1 MNIKTMGGEKMTS
14 YAKLTDTERRDY
26 MLNSIKEQ
34 KKKIAEFKKC
44 DEKDPSFRQL
54 DKSKIGTF
62 SVEMPILE
70 LHKIRV

>member
-1 MNIKTMGGEKMTS
+1 MTS
-14 YAKLTDTERRDY
+14 YAKLTDTERKAY
-26 MLNSIKEQ
+26 TLKSIKEQ

>member
-1 MNIKTMGGEKMTS
+1 MTS
-14 YAKLTDTERRDY
+14 YAKLTDTERKAY
-26 MLNSIKEQ
+26 TLKSIKEQ
-34 KKKIAEFKKC
+34 KKKIAEFEKC
-44 DEKDPSFRQL
+44 DEKDPRFKQL